1 MIAPFYKAGAFSE
14 ETSLVLAFVL
24 GLGFGWFLERAGF
37 GSAKKLTSQF
47 YGNDMSVF
55 KVMFTAIITAMA
67 GVTLLSAMGV
77 LDRSQIYLVP
87 TFLVPQLV
95 GGLIFG
101 VGFITGGYC
110 PGTCIAGIATGHK
123 DAAMYGLGML
133 VGVLAFSAL
142 FPSIEPLTQVTSMGK
157 LTLADL
163 FGLSYGTLTVL
174 VVLIAVGG
182 FVGATVIE
190 RRLAAR

>member
-14 ETSLVLAFVL
+14 ETSLVLAFAL

-77 LDRSQIYLVP
+77 LVRSQIYLVP

-157 LTLADL
+157 LTLSDL
-163 FGLSYGTLTVL
+163 FGLSYGTLNVL

>member
-14 ETSLVLAFVL
+14 ETSLVLAFAL

-123 DAAMYGLGML
+123 DAAMYGLL
-133 VGVLAFSAL
+133 RNER
-142 FPSIEPLTQVTSMGK
+142 PS
-157 LTLADL
+157 
-163 FGLSYGTLTVL
+163 
-174 VVLIAVGG
+174 
-182 FVGATVIE
+182 
-190 RRLAAR
+190 

>member
-14 ETSLVLAFVL
+14 ETSLVLAFAL